1 MTRSHLREKK
11 KLLRSKHE
19 EIGSQGYAS
28 VEVQHQ
34 KHIVTTLIQW
44 ADGLEKHDFGAH
56 GLLLCLATNMKDA
69 LDPAISDRA
78 RKHIEFHLPS
88 KAQRLDWWERH
99 SRHLRSSE
107 HTYVK

>member
-1 MTRSHLREKK
+1 MGGHGQPPPKKKEAMGSLREKK

-44 ADGLEKHDFGAH
+44 ADGLDSVFSAEG
-56 GLLLCLATNMKDA
+56 
-69 LDPAISDRA
+69 S
-78 RKHIEFHLPS
+78 PS
-88 KAQRLDWWERH
+88 
-99 SRHLRSSE
+99 RSMTKSQG
-107 HTYVK
+107 